1 MLAWLSGWLA
11 AENFLLL
18 TTEDNA
24 PVKAIDFGLAT
35 FFDPA
40 DLPVT
45 NLTVEGT
52 PW

>member
-1 MLAWLSGWLA
+1 MFSSIFAWLA

-18 TTEDNA
+18 STEDAA

-40 DLPVT
+40 NLPVT